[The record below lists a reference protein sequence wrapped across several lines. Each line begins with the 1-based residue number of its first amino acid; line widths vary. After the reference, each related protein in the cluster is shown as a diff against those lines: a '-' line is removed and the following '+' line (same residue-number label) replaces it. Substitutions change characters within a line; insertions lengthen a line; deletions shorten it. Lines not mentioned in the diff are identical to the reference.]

1 VLQSYNRD
9 TVSVNYAILHVLAP
23 GDFGGLESVVQ
34 ALAVGQ
40 RRAGKRVCV
49 VGVLDGPAARGGAF
63 LAGLEA
69 AGVETQRVIAPS
81 RGYRREQA
89 AVAEVARAFRP
100 EIIHTHGARCDVVDG
115 AVAGGLGLPV
125 VSTLHGLTGSG
136 WRAWLYQR
144 LEMRAYRRF
153 GAVVVVSRPLV
164 ERVTRAGVAAS
175 RIHLI
180 PNAYLPPAAPVLGRA
195 AARARLGIDD
205 GAFAVGWVGR
215 LSHEKGADVMVDAL
229 AMISTE
235 KPVLGVFVGTG
246 RESSALAGRASSL
259 GARVRWAGAVPG
271 AATMLSAFD
280 VIALS
285 SRTEGTPM
293 ILLEAMGAGVPIVA
307 TAVGGVPDVV
317 TPAEALLVAPESP
330 SALAGAIEAVRDDP
344 GAAAV
349 RAAAAS
355 RRLATTYAA
364 ERWLAAYDDVYRTL
378 VN

>member
-1 VLQSYNRD
+1 
-9 TVSVNYAILHVLAP
+9 VNYAILHVLAP

-34 ALAVGQ
+34 ALAIGQ

-49 VGVLDGPAARGGAF
+49 VGVLDGAGARGGAF
-63 LAGLEA
+63 LDGLAA
-69 AGVETQRVIAPS
+69 AGVETRRVIAPS

-89 AVAEVARAFRP
+89 AVAEVAKGFGP
-100 EIIHTHGARCDVVDG
+100 TIIHTHGARCDVVDG
-115 AVAGGLGLPV
+115 AVARRLGVPV

-153 GAVVVVSRPLV
+153 AAVVVVSRPLV
-164 ERVTRAGVAAS
+164 ARVGRSGVEAS
-175 RIHLI
+175 RIYLI
-180 PNAYLPPAAPVLGRA
+180 PNAYLPPAGPVLGRA

-229 AMISTE
+229 AMVSQE

-246 RESSALAGRASSL
+246 RESPALVARASALGV
-259 GARVRWAGAVPG
+259 RVQWAGAVPG
-271 AATMLSAFD
+271 AATMLAAFD
-280 VIALS
+280 VVALS

-330 SALAGAIEAVRDDP
+330 SALARGIEAVRDDVA
-344 GAAAV
+344 GAAARV
-349 RAAAAS
+349 VAAS

-364 ERWLAAYDDVYRTL
+364 DRWLAAYDDVYRTL
-378 VN
+378 VS

>member
-1 VLQSYNRD
+1 
-9 TVSVNYAILHVLAP
+9 VNYAILHVLAP

-40 RRAGKRVCV
+40 LRNGNRVRV
-49 VGVLDGPAARGGAF
+49 VGVLDGPTARGGAF

-69 AGVETQRVIAPS
+69 AGVETARVIAPR
-81 RGYRREQA
+81 RGYRREQGVVG
-89 AVAEVARAFRP
+89 AVAREFRP
-100 EIIHTHGARCDVVDG
+100 DIIHTHGARCDVVDG
-115 AVAGGLGLPV
+115 VVARRLGVPV

-136 WRAWLYQR
+136 WRAWLYRR

-164 ERVTRAGVAAS
+164 ERVRRSGVAES
-175 RIHLI
+175 RIHFI
-180 PNAYLPPAAPVLGRA
+180 PNAYLPPAAPALDRA
-195 AARARLGIDD
+195 AARAKLRIED
-205 GAFAVGWVGR
+205 GAFTVGWVGR

-229 AMISTE
+229 AMISPE

-246 RESSALAGRASSL
+246 RESSALASRAATL
-259 GARVRWAGAVPG
+259 GTRVRWAGAVPG
-271 AATMLSAFD
+271 AAAMLSAFD
-280 VIALS
+280 VVALS

-317 TPAEALLVAPESP
+317 TPSEALLVAPESP
-330 SALAGAIEAVRDDP
+330 AAMAGAIEAVRDDP

-355 RRLATTYAA
+355 RRLATHYAP
-364 ERWLAAYDDVYRTL
+364 ERWLAAYDDVYQTL
-378 VN
+378 VR